1 MLRTSVLNKHLAR
14 VYAHVWCWHGG
25 FGCWALALAVLG
37 VGRWRGGFGCWAL
50 GGVSAVVGVV
60 VGLKTVWEGAQ
71 SISLVLSI
79 PSPVTRADATLRY
92 I

>member
-1 MLRTSVLNKHLAR
+1 M
-14 VYAHVWCWHGG
+14 VWRFW
-25 FGCWALALAVLG
+25 VLG
-37 VGRWRGGFGCWAL
+37 VGVAILGAGRW
-50 GGVSAVVGVV
+50 GGVSSVVGVV

-79 PSPVTRADATLRY
+79 PSPVTRADAALRY

>member
-1 MLRTSVLNKHLAR
+1 M
-14 VYAHVWCWHGG
+14 
-25 FGCWALALAVLG
+25 LG
-37 VGRWRGGFGCWAL
+37 VGVAILGAGRW
-50 GGVSAVVGVV
+50 GGVSSVVGVV

-92 I
+92 V